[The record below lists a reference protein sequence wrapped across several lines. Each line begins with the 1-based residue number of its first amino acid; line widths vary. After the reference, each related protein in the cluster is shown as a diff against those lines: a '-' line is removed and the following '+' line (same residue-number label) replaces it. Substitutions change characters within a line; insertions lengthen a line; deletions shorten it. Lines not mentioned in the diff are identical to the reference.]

1 MKKCVT
7 YLVLLLLAASVLCTP
22 VSAAENSNAYV
33 RSVCAYI
40 HRWGPGDISVEYY
53 VTGTD
58 IMDTIGAH
66 KVTVYRLTGE
76 TQDVSKDEL
85 VANYWHEYTP
95 GMMTTGSVAYS
106 HSIRL
111 QVEPGEKYYAVVI
124 FYATLDGGG
133 DDMAFSTKP
142 VMA

>member
-1 MKKCVT
+1 MKKCVK
-7 YLVLLLLAASVLCTP
+7 YLVLVFMVVSVLCTS

-111 QVEPGEKYYAVVI
+111 QVEPGEKYYAVVV

-133 DDMAFSTKP
+133 DNMFFCTKP

>member
-1 MKKCVT
+1 MKKCVK
-7 YLVLLLLAASVLCTP
+7 YLVLVFMVVSVLCTS

-53 VTGTD
+53 VSGTG

-66 KVTVYRLTGE
+66 RVIVYRLTGE
-76 TQDVSKDEL
+76 TPDAVKDEL
-85 VANYWHEYTP
+85 VATYWHEYTP
-95 GMMTTGSVAYS
+95 GMMTTDDVAYS